1 MLTLTKRVLVG
12 RPLATSEQE
21 HQRLPKSIA
30 LATFSSDPISSTAYA
45 TEEILWVTAIGASS
59 LALGLDYLVP
69 MAIAVAVLL
78 VIVVT
83 SYRQTIFAYP
93 NGGGAYIVSRE
104 NLGETPSLVAGA
116 SLLIDYV
123 LTVAVSISAGV
134 AAILSLDAFAGLR
147 DQRVALTLFFVVL
160 LTAANLRG
168 LKESGRMFAAPTYI
182 YIASLTALVAIGVWR
197 VFFGHVDPVPFDE
210 HAAEEVN
217 RLVGG
222 ELPLFLIL
230 RGFSSGAVALSG
242 VEAISNG
249 IPAFRR
255 PESKNAATTL
265 TTMAFILGT
274 LFLGVSVLASHL
286 HPFPS
291 HDETVISQM
300 GRAVFG
306 TGPMHTLLQFATAGI
321 LILAANTAYV
331 DFPRLSSIIAKD
343 AYLPRQFANLGDRLV
358 FSNGILFLAAASAA
372 LLVGFGGLTNA
383 LIPLY
388 AVGVFTSFT
397 LSQAGMVRHHQR
409 LREPGW
415 KRGMVING
423 VGAVATFIVL
433 VIVGVTKFA
442 VGAWLPIVVVPMII
456 VLFKLINRHYRTVAR
471 DIQIEPEDVP
481 PEPAQHTFVVL
492 VGKVH
497 RGVAEALQYA
507 RSLRP
512 DHIVALHI
520 ADETVDHAEVERDW
534 TRFGFQVPLDIVD
547 SPYRE
552 LTAPVN
558 RYLDRLDAR
567 WPSDKLTVVIPE
579 FVVGVKSITNVLHG
593 QNGLALKLSLLER
606 PNTAVLSVPF
616 HVGPPRRN
624 GNLDDHV
631 PTHGS
636 AGKRPPLSAP
646 SHTLDRARRAHR
658 VAQIAADDTRIASL
672 PVRKRVRVVGEITA
686 TRVVPRVDTQWLEL
700 TVDDGSG
707 SIIATYTGR
716 RAVPGMHPGRV
727 VEFEGVL
734 REERGRRVMLNPAY
748 TLLPDE
754 HG

>member
-1 MLTLTKRVLVG
+1 MTLTKRVLVG
-12 RPLATSEQE
+12 KPLATSEQE

-104 NLGETPSLVAGA
+104 NLGEMPSLVAGA

-147 DQRVALTLFFVVL
+147 DQRVMLTLFFVAL

-168 LKESGRMFAAPTYI
+168 LKESGRMFATPTYI
-182 YIASLTALVAIGVWR
+182 YIVSLTALVVIGVWR

-210 HAAEEVN
+210 RAAAEVN

-222 ELPLFLIL
+222 ELPLFLVL

-265 TTMAFILGT
+265 TAMALILGT

-286 HPFPS
+286 QPFPS
-291 HDETVISQM
+291 DDETVISQM

-343 AYLPRQFANLGDRLV
+343 AYLPRQFANRGDRLV
-358 FSNGILFLAAASAA
+358 FSNGVLFLAGASAA

-415 KRGMVING
+415 KRGIVING
-423 VGAVATFIVL
+423 TGAVATFVVL

-442 VGAWLPIVVVPMII
+442 VGAWLPIVVVPVII
-456 VLFKLINRHYRTVAR
+456 VLFKLINRHYQGIAKG
-471 DIQIEPEDVP
+471 IQIEPADVP
-481 PEPAQHTFVVL
+481 PEPARHTFVVL
-492 VGKVH
+492 VGRVH

-534 TRFGFQVPLDIVD
+534 AQFGFQIPLDIVD

-567 WPSDKLTVVIPE
+567 WPADKLTVVIPE
-579 FVVGVKSITNVLHG
+579 LVVGVKSITNVLHG
-593 QNGLALKLSLLER
+593 QNGLALKLSLLDR

-616 HVGPPRRN
+616 HVRPPRRN
-624 GNLDDHV
+624 GHHDDRLD
-631 PTHGS
+631 
-636 AGKRPPLSAP
+636 AAAP
-646 SHTLDRARRAHR
+646 SAKRLPLAAPSQVLDRARRANR
-658 VAQIAADDTRIASL
+658 VAQIAPDDTRIASL
-672 PVRKRVRVVGEITA
+672 PLRKRVCVVGEISSV
-686 TRVVPRVDTQWLEL
+686 RVVPRANTQWLEL

-707 SIIATYTGR
+707 SIIAMYTGR
-716 RAVPGMHPGRV
+716 RAIPGVHPGRV
-727 VEFEGVL
+727 IELAGVL
-734 REERGRRVMLNPAY
+734 REERGRRVMLNPTY
-748 TLLPDE
+748 TLHVDTQA
-754 HG
+754 